1 MKTSEIRDKI
11 LEKKTL
17 YNQAVIRS
25 EEACV
30 KIQKALDS
38 ITDEDAD
45 KLFDKTG
52 IEIRSFKTINLDR
65 MKSDSSYL
73 KECQSNLD
81 NVINALHTY
90 LEESLNV

>member
-25 EEACV
+25 EEACN
-30 KIQKALDS
+30 KIRNALDS
-38 ITDEDAD
+38 ITEEDAD
-45 KLFDKTG
+45 KLFNKTG
-52 IEIRSFKTINLDR
+52 IEVRSFKSMDLDR
-65 MKSDSSYL
+65 MKSDALYL
-73 KECQSNLD
+73 KECQNNLD
-81 NVINALHTY
+81 QVINALHTY